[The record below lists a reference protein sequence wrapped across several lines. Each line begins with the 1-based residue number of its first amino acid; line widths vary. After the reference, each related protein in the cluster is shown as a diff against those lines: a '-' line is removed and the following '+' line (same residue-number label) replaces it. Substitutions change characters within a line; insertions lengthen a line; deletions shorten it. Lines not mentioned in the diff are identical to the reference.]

1 MIAPVELYSEEHRS
15 AVDARHQHRVAR
27 MVASFILSW
36 VATSLYARAV
46 PHDVVIETY
55 VALYVASGLIGS
67 VSLWRIFEKAGLPG
81 WSAAVP
87 FYNVAM
93 LYRLVGRRPRHSAF
107 LLIPVLNV
115 YLYIRL
121 MNEVARAFGGDRI
134 FTLALVVSPFIAF
147 PMMAF
152 GRAVY
157 RPPAPSA

>member
-1 MIAPVELYSEEHRS
+1 VIAPVELDSEEQRV
-15 AVDARHQHRVAR
+15 AAGARHQSRVAR
-27 MVASFILSW
+27 MVASLIVSW

-46 PHDVVIETY
+46 PHDVLIETY
-55 VALYVASGLIGS
+55 VAFYGASGLIIA
-67 VSLWRIFEKAGLPG
+67 VSLWRIFEKAGLPR

-87 FYNVAM
+87 LYNVVM
-93 LYRLVGRRPRHSAF
+93 LYRLVGRRPRDSAF
-107 LLIPVLNV
+107 LLVPLLNV

-121 MNEVARAFGGDRI
+121 MHEVARAFGGDRV

-157 RPPAPSA
+157 RPPVPAK